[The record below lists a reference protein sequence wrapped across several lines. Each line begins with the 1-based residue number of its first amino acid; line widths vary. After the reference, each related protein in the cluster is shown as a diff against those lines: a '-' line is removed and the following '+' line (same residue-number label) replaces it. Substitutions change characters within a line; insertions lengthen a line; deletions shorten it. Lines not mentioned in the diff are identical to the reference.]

1 MHDDQGLLRTL
12 RLSDLVHQRTIPV
25 RTFAS
30 SFTVLTALVIAML
43 PQFAEAG
50 PCTSDITDLET
61 AVRLFGGNPPAGKE
75 RQSADARPHHQP
87 ASDLARRRQ
96 VQFSATMA
104 RAKRLDTDGDR
115 FGCIGAL
122 NAARRMYVLV
132 ATQ

>member
-1 MHDDQGLLRTL
+1 
-12 RLSDLVHQRTIPV
+12 
-25 RTFAS
+25 
-30 SFTVLTALVIAML
+30 ML

-50 PCTSDITDLET
+50 PCRSDIAGLET
-61 AVRLFGGNPPAGKE
+61 AIRLFGGDPPAGPE
-75 RQSADARPHHQP
+75 WQSAGVQPNHQP
-87 ASDLARRRQ
+87 APDLARARQ

-132 ATQ
+132 ARR